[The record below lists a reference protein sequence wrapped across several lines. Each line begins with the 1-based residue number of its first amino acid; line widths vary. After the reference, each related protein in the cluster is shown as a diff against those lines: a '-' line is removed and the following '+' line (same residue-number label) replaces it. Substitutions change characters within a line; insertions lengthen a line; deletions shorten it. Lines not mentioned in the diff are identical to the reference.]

1 MQNPDEGSVTSE
13 NSGATEKS
21 CDATVSGR
29 SEHTIDADTGHD
41 DNMLLDLLVKS
52 HLSDEEIQAMIR
64 SNATF
69 SRKREFLKDIN
80 GKAFPTSVF
89 TKKQINGEEVEREW
103 LIWNSRANGLQ
114 CIPCRLFSK
123 LPGSSKSR
131 LSKPDGITRW
141 TKVHEK
147 VGAHENSNDHK
158 SCYII
163 WKKRQS
169 DIKRHWYFN
178 RGCFC

>member
-1 MQNPDEGSVTSE
+1 MQNPDKDSVTSE

-64 SNATF
+64 SNASF

-89 TKKQINGEEVEREW
+89 TK
-103 LIWNSRANGLQ
+103 
-114 CIPCRLFSK
+114 SK
-123 LPGSSKSR
+123 LMGKR
-131 LSKPDGITRW
+131 L
-141 TKVHEK
+141 
-147 VGAHENSNDHK
+147 
-158 SCYII
+158 
-163 WKKRQS
+163 
-169 DIKRHWYFN
+169 
-178 RGCFC
+178 RGNG